1 MKYRVTITLK
11 TNKDPD
17 YFLWTLLRDALDE
30 EGEELIDIGIVPLE
44 DQDSILGGK

>member
-1 MKYRVTITLK
+1 MKYRATITLK

-30 EGEELIDIGIVPLE
+30 EGEELIDIGVVELE
-44 DQDSILGGK
+44 DDNDG